1 MLGNPGYRVGPV
13 VAESNAL
20 RLPNGLRLHY
30 PGLRKTAEGWQYE
43 GKKGLTRLWGGKVVQ
58 NIMEALCR
66 LILAGQ
72 MLRLDAMG
80 YKIVTSTHDE
90 IVLLVADEGVEQAVR
105 AMKHVMSTVLPEW
118 AAGIPLSVEIGVGQS
133 YGDAK

>member
-1 MLGNPGYRVGPV
+1 LPRIIGVGHTWSAEPAVSSSGARVV
-13 VAESNAL
+13 FSMV
-20 RLPNGLRLHY
+20 
-30 PGLRKTAEGWQYE
+30 
-43 GKKGLTRLWGGKVVQ
+43 
-58 NIMEALCR
+58 
-66 LILAGQ
+66 
-72 MLRLDAMG
+72 
-80 YKIVTSTHDE
+80 E